1 MGNFVPISQLPAAG
15 AITGAELVPLVQNGA
30 TCQAPV
36 AQFFA
41 GVAPYSLQVPLTGF
55 TIQAGAG
62 VAQLILN
69 PAGTLASGTVNFPLS
84 PTDNQ
89 SFAIASS
96 QIITALSLTAT
107 AATISNAVT
116 TLAAGGFAKYLYSS
130 ASTTWFRIG

>member
-1 MGNFVPISQLPAAG
+1 MSNFTPISQLPAA
-15 AITGAELVPLVQNGA
+15 APITGAELVPLVQGGV

-36 AQFFA
+36 SQFFS
-41 GVAPYSLQVPLTGF
+41 GVASYSLQVPLTGF
-55 TIQAGAG
+55 TIQAGLG

-69 PAGTLASGTVNFPLS
+69 PAGTLASGTINFPLS

-107 AATISNAVT
+107 SATISNPVT
-116 TLAAGGFAKYLYSS
+116 TLGAGGFAKYLYSS